1 MRVYQRRGVA
11 FALIILALLNP
22 LYGDSSERAKGL
34 KYFRLND
41 YENAVDC
48 FQTYLNKNH
57 GDQEIE
63 KKFSLSCANL
73 ASQYAEKNL
82 FAAAIEYG
90 KKALKFENNN
100 AGLKKSL
107 ALYYNNYALS
117 FSSTN
122 IRQANDYLREA
133 LKYDG
138 DNVNIKDNLS
148 YGLAKEAKNDYEQ
161 DNLEPALKKLLE
173 SLVYNPQNINS
184 CFYLGEIYYK
194 KDDLNE
200 AIKYWENVLK
210 INPGQSG
217 VEEKIKKA
225 KNENQVE
232 TKFNFEKF
240 VNFKVKFE
248 GYENVSMAWR
258 ILIILEEARSKL
270 GADFRFYPKS
280 VLTVII
286 YSDRQFKAVTG
297 GQEWMS
303 GVYDGKI
310 RVRIGEST
318 QDEENLRKLLYHEY
332 THALIY
338 EIAKNNIPVWLNE
351 GIAQFEEP
359 QKNNIIA
366 EEKALREKLR
376 KEKLFSLADLD
387 KVFLE
392 KKDADQIRIAYLEAK
407 SFVYHFANVYGIYSF
422 YELLDNLGKGKNIE
436 AVLKEVFFKNLVD
449 LEKEWR
455 AYLAQE

>member
-1 MRVYQRRGVA
+1 MNIFYQRTF

-48 FQTYLNKNH
+48 FQTHLGKNP
-57 GDQEIE
+57 GDKEIE
-63 KKFSLSCANL
+63 KKYSLSCAQL

-82 FAAAIEYG
+82 LSAAIEYG
-90 KKALKFENNN
+90 KKALKFANNST
-100 AGLKKSL
+100 GLRKNL

-117 FSSTN
+117 LSSTN
-122 IRQANDYLREA
+122 ARQANDYLREA
-133 LKYDG
+133 LKYDR
-138 DNVNIKDNLS
+138 DNVSIKNNLS
-148 YGLAKEAKNDYEQ
+148 FSLAKEAKNDYEQ

-194 KDDLNE
+194 KDDLNQ

-210 INPGQSG
+210 INPGQAG
-217 VEEKIKKA
+217 IEERIKKA

-248 GYENVSMAWR
+248 GYENVSSAWR

-270 GADFRFYPKS
+270 GADFRFYPKA
-280 VLTVII
+280 VLTVIV
-286 YSDRQFKAVTG
+286 YSDQQFKAVTG
-297 GQEWMS
+297 GEEWMS

-318 QDEENLRKLLYHEY
+318 HDEENLRKLLYHEY

-351 GIAQFEEP
+351 GLAQFAEP

-407 SFVYHFANVYGIYSF
+407 SFVYRFANVYGSYSF
-422 YELLDNLGKGKNIE
+422 YGLLDNLGKGKNIE
-436 AVLKEVFFKNLVD
+436 AVFKEVFFKNLAD